1 MKKILILF
9 LIIFPLNSFATD
21 YYIGEKINKVFKL
34 NKYLSIDLS
43 PGEWEVI
50 RKTSFNWRT
59 LNQRIIGIGR
69 VENNNVVEIIE
80 IYEGLLSGKYVGAI
94 DNIIN
99 QIVFYD
105 KYDGCYERPEYYLVK
120 VYRKGSTH
128 NCLIVNHVEVFK
140 LLNSPDDPSLR
151 GIAAPYNFWIDS
163 KGYDIPKIMLESDHS
178 YFSRLMR
185 GNWFRI
191 ARFIDPSILNAPKS
205 KYFSE
210 ETSEYHPAKIENHLL
225 HKKTMDEW
233 VKLSFDFHKKFEDKN
248 QIKSHHKLKLN

>member
-9 LIIFPLNSFATD
+9 LIILPLNSFAKD

-34 NKYLSIDLS
+34 NKHLSIDLS

-69 VENNNVVEIIE
+69 VENNKVVEIIE

-128 NCLIVNHVEVFK
+128 NCLVVNHIEVFK
-140 LLNSPDDPSLR
+140 LLQSPDDPSLK
-151 GIAAPYNFWIDS
+151 GIAAPYNF
-163 KGYDIPKIMLESDHS
+163 
-178 YFSRLMR
+178 
-185 GNWFRI
+185 
-191 ARFIDPSILNAPKS
+191 
-205 KYFSE
+205 
-210 ETSEYHPAKIENHLL
+210 
-225 HKKTMDEW
+225 
-233 VKLSFDFHKKFEDKN
+233 
-248 QIKSHHKLKLN
+248 